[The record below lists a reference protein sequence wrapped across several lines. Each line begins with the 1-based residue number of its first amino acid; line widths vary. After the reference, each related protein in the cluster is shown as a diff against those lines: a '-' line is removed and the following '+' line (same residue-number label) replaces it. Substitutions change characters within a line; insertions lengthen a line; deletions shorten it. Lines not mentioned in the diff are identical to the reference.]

1 MQLIYREKINNNI
14 LANNAFI
21 LKKYSLYISIIIF
34 TVIEYV
40 IKCNYIISFIFVY
53 TKIICAQD
61 DSETYTHTQKINN
74 EEVV

>member
-40 IKCNYIISFIFVY
+40 IYARRMIVRHTY
-53 TKIICAQD
+53 TKNKQ
-61 DSETYTHTQKINN
+61 
-74 EEVV
+74 

>member
-40 IKCNYIISFIFVY
+40 IKCNYIISFIFVLQRLYARRMIVRHTY
-53 TKIICAQD
+53 TKNKQ
-61 DSETYTHTQKINN
+61 
-74 EEVV
+74 